1 MTAMQATSSQPLSC
15 DPAVQAWIDSF
26 ESEPLAALESL
37 LLGRVWLGPYE
48 SAEVGQALPQ
58 FMPVSLHDKLD
69 SALFRWLSKQV
80 VSDGKPEDVS
90 AKAYSRALVNAFV
103 LVQALDLPLTR
114 GWCVEHVARVWTAL
128 RSYAMFRAQDPRSAF
143 LRAVALSQSNRGL
156 MPFWMSLCTHVE
168 SDFSR
173 LALFGLRRMPKDDAG
188 NSEHGVP
195 RALIRGLLSFG
206 DSLGAVGDEHKK
218 EWLSELDFLAAVY
231 PQSADNWA
239 KRFRDGMAARQPTKR
254 VKHWLDER
262 YPGANHPLPRDSLAR
277 SAPLAA
283 PYWDAEVQPFLVDFD
298 RERSRVAPALHAV
311 IDKHRHYAKESGD
324 DYFLVRTFGRLA
336 DFLLSRG
343 HASPNAGDASWA
355 IDLAQEAATWSPS
368 NQIAWS
374 FLARALDASG
384 DWSRAQAVFW
394 YARRRFP
401 HNPHAH
407 NQLGHALAMRGLV
420 EEGEAVYRQAIRRFP
435 DNIVCRNDFAQT
447 LRVAGKLTQAVL
459 AFRSALDLDSRNTV
473 AAKGLAGTLIDL
485 GNKDDAIEAL
495 LWAEELD
502 NHDSKNEAILQD
514 LRRRLDALKS
524 GVPIAMKAPRP
535 VPEIAAGDFEMLAA
549 ISGQDF
555 TQMPNLGRATLWR
568 NAERVADARTVLAK
582 LGRSASSEIEHAL
595 LLVRTSEGWPG
606 ARDYLE
612 SCAARYPGDGEVLV
626 HLQRARAR
634 CGDVVDWQQLRSK
647 FEELAPVIRIEQN
660 TDARLPEELKGD
672 DLDEYAEQAKW
683 VYVASANVSLRDVVQ
698 EDFLAARQVAL

>member
-1 MTAMQATSSQPLSC
+1 M
-15 DPAVQAWIDSF
+15 
-26 ESEPLAALESL
+26 
-37 LLGRVWLGPYE
+37 
-48 SAEVGQALPQ
+48 
-58 FMPVSLHDKLD
+58 
-69 SALFRWLSKQV
+69 LF
-80 VSDGKPEDVS
+80 
-90 AKAYSRALVNAFV
+90 
-103 LVQALDLPLTR
+103 DL
-114 GWCVEHVARVWTAL
+114 
-128 RSYAMFRAQDPRSAF
+128 
-143 LRAVALSQSNRGL
+143 
-156 MPFWMSLCTHVE
+156 
-168 SDFSR
+168 
-173 LALFGLRRMPKDDAG
+173 
-188 NSEHGVP
+188 
-195 RALIRGLLSFG
+195 
-206 DSLGAVGDEHKK
+206 
-218 EWLSELDFLAAVY
+218 
-231 PQSADNWA
+231 
-239 KRFRDGMAARQPTKR
+239 
-254 VKHWLDER
+254 
-262 YPGANHPLPRDSLAR
+262 
-277 SAPLAA
+277 
-283 PYWDAEVQPFLVDFD
+283 
-298 RERSRVAPALHAV
+298 
-311 IDKHRHYAKESGD
+311 
-324 DYFLVRTFGRLA
+324 
-336 DFLLSRG
+336 
-343 HASPNAGDASWA
+343 
-355 IDLAQEAATWSPS
+355 
-368 NQIAWS
+368 
-374 FLARALDASG
+374 
-384 DWSRAQAVFW
+384 
-394 YARRRFP
+394 
-401 HNPHAH
+401 
-407 NQLGHALAMRGLV
+407 
-420 EEGEAVYRQAIRRFP
+420 
-435 DNIVCRNDFAQT
+435 
-447 LRVAGKLTQAVL
+447 VAGKLGTAVH
-459 AFRSALDLDSRNTV
+459 AFRSALVLDSRNTV

-485 GNKDDAIEAL
+485 GNKEDAIEAL